1 MKASPE
7 EQGKILTLQG
17 IDSKIAQLHH
27 QGLSLPLLKTLEEK
41 TIAFNSTRDFVIAA
55 QTEKA
60 DIKHELSRSEIDV
73 EQVVSRIDRDEKR
86 LASGNGSPKDL
97 EKLQHELG
105 SLAKRRSELEEV
117 ELEIMVLIEG
127 IDARIKA
134 LSEQRDGLHSE
145 VTQLE
150 AERVSALSRIND
162 EIALATSQRALLV
175 PTITKEVVDL
185 YEKVRASSDGVGAA
199 ALVEGKC
206 DGCHLSINAVEIG
219 RIKALPVDEII
230 RCEECNRI
238 LIKPP
243 GF

>member
-17 IDSKIAQLHH
+17 IDAKVAQLQH
-27 QGLSLPLLKTLEEK
+27 QGLVLPLLKTLAEK
-41 TIAFNSTRDFVIAA
+41 TIAFNSTRDLLIAA

-73 EQVVSRIDRDEKR
+73 EQVVSRIERDEKR

-97 EKLQHELG
+97 EQLQHELG
-105 SLAKRRSELEEV
+105 SLAKRRAELEEV

-127 IDARIKA
+127 IDSRIKE
-134 LSEQRDGLHSE
+134 LSDQRDGLDSE

-150 AERVSALSRIND
+150 AEKVSALSVIN
-162 EIALATSQRALLV
+162 EQSALATSQRALLV

-185 YEKVRASSDGVGAA
+185 YEKIRATSGGVGAA
-199 ALVEGKC
+199 ALIEGKC

-219 RIKALPVDEII
+219 RIKALPADEII

-238 LIKPP
+238 LIRPL